1 MKQSKKQSLTET
13 VISTFIGLAV
23 SLITQIVV
31 FPLYDMEVSFNQNI
45 QITIIFTVVSI
56 ARGYL
61 VRRYFNKKNICKSKI
76 IY

>member
-1 MKQSKKQSLTET
+1 MKQSKKQSLKET
-13 VISTFIGLAV
+13 VIPTFIGLAV

-31 FPLYDMEVSFNQNI
+31 FPLYGMEVSFNQNI

-61 VRRYFNKKNICKSKI
+61 VRRYFNNLKR
-76 IY
+76 

>member
-1 MKQSKKQSLTET
+1 MKQSKKQSLKET

-31 FPLYDMEVSFNQNI
+31 FPLYGMEVSFNQNI

-56 ARGYL
+56 ARGYF
-61 VRRYFNKKNICKSKI
+61 VRRYFNKKVR
-76 IY
+76 

>member
-31 FPLYDMEVSFNQNI
+31 FPLYGMEVSFNQNI
-45 QITIIFTVVSI
+45 QITIIFTFVSI
-56 ARGYL
+56 ARGYF
-61 VRRYFNKKNICKSKI
+61 VRRYFNNAKR
-76 IY
+76 

>member
-31 FPLYDMEVSFNQNI
+31 FPLYGMEVSFNQNI
-45 QITIIFTVVSI
+45 QITIIFTFVSI
-56 ARGYL
+56 ARGYF
-61 VRRYFNKKNICKSKI
+61 VRRYFNNVKR
-76 IY
+76 